1 MKKKRKKRRKNR
13 KIRMILNCGTR
24 VTSNGGHFV
33 FLCAGVRAHD
43 EKKIQT
49 KERKKKKKE
58 EEERINKTS
67 QFLRTLAILR
77 HDHKG

>member
-1 MKKKRKKRRKNR
+1 
-13 KIRMILNCGTR
+13 MILNCGTR

-49 KERKKKKKE
+49 KERKKKK
-58 EEERINKTS
+58 RRRRTNKQTS

>member
-1 MKKKRKKRRKNR
+1 
-13 KIRMILNCGTR
+13 MILNCGTR

-43 EKKIQT
+43 EKKNSN
-49 KERKKKKKE
+49 KGKKKKE
-58 EEERINKTS
+58 KRRRRTNKQTS

>member
-1 MKKKRKKRRKNR
+1 MGRVSRRTAAILFSCARVCVRTMKKKFKQRK
-13 KIRMILNCGTR
+13 
-24 VTSNGGHFV
+24 
-33 FLCAGVRAHD
+33 
-43 EKKIQT
+43 E
-49 KERKKKKKE
+49 KKKKKE